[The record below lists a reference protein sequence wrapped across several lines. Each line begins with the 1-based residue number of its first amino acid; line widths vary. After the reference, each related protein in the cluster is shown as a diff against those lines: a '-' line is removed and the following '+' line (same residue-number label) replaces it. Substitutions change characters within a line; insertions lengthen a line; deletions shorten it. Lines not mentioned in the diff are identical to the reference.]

1 MAISD
6 FKRKNALKRE
16 WDALM
21 KREQAYLTRQ
31 SGQKESALNRLL
43 ADKVPDKLQATLDA
57 AFEKAF
63 TLIFEKGT
71 GIIEKTCNKTAIENR
86 YKLNSYADN
95 FSPTRKTLR
104 AFSKDAKRA
113 GGVNLLIS
121 GLSGVGLGLFGV
133 GLPDIPLFTAMLLKS
148 IYEIALS
155 YGFSY
160 DTPQEKYFILL
171 VIEGALSHGE
181 HLDRVNAA
189 VDAFICTP
197 RLSENPPLQSHIKS
211 AAAGLSKELLY
222 MKFLQGAPIV
232 GAVGGAYDAIYINQV
247 ASYARLKYEK
257 RFLYDKMRGIH
268 VPD

>member
-63 TLIFEKGT
+63 TLVFEKGT

-121 GLSGVGLGLFGV
+121 GVSGVGLGLFGV
-133 GLPDIPLFTAMLLKS
+133 GLPDIPLFTAMLLKAV
-148 IYEIALS
+148 YEISLS

-171 VIEGALSHGE
+171 VIEGALAHGE

-189 VDAFICTP
+189 ADDFIRAP
-197 RLSENPPLQSHIKS
+197 RLDESTPMESHIKS

-247 ASYARLKYEK
+247 ASYARMKYEK

>member
-1 MAISD
+1 MSISD
-6 FKRKNALKRE
+6 IKRKNALKRE
-16 WDALM
+16 WDALL
-21 KREQAYLTRQ
+21 KREQAYLARQ

-63 TLIFEKGT
+63 TLVFEKGT

-86 YKLNSYADN
+86 YKLHSYADN

-104 AFSKDAKRA
+104 AFSKDAKRT
-113 GGVNLLIS
+113 GGVNLLVS
-121 GLSGVGLGLFGV
+121 GVSGVGLGLFGV

-148 IYEIALS
+148 VYEIALS

-171 VIEGALSHGE
+171 IIEAALAHGE
-181 HLDRVNAA
+181 HLDRTNAA
-189 VDAFICTP
+189 ADDFIRAP
-197 RLSENPPLQSHIKS
+197 RLDESAPMESHIKS
-211 AAAGLSKELLY
+211 AAAAGLSKELLY

-232 GAVGGAYDAIYINQV
+232 GALGGAYDAIYINQV

-257 RFLYDKMRGIH
+257 RFLHDKMREM
-268 VPD
+268 

>member
-1 MAISD
+1 MGVSD
-6 FKRKNALKRE
+6 VKRKNALKHE

-21 KREQAYLTRQ
+21 KREGAYLARQ
-31 SGQKESALNRLL
+31 SGQKDSALNRFL
-43 ADKVPDKLQATLDA
+43 AEKVPDKLQDTLDA

-71 GIIEKTCNKTAIENR
+71 GIIEKTYNKSAHENR
-86 YKLNSYADN
+86 YKLNSYAEN
-95 FSPTRKTLR
+95 FTPTRKTLR

-148 IYEIALS
+148 VYEIALS
-155 YGFSY
+155 FGYSY
-160 DTPQEKYFILL
+160 DTPEEKYFILL
-171 VIEGALSHGE
+171 VIEAALAHGE
-181 HLDRVNAA
+181 QLERANAA
-189 VDAFICTP
+189 ADEFIRAP
-197 RLSENPPLQSHIKS
+197 HRPDNAALRSRIK
-211 AAAGLSKELLY
+211 AASAGLSKELLY

-247 ASYARLKYEK
+247 SAYARLKYEK
-257 RFLYDKMRGIH
+257 RFLYDKMRGM
-268 VPD
+268 